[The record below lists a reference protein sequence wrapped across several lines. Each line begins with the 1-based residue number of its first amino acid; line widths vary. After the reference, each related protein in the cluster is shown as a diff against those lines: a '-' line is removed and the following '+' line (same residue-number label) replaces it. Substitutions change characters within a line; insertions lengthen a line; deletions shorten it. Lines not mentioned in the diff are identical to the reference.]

1 MALLTENERKAIF
14 KALGLGEYNKEN
26 IKAFQKKYL
35 LRKSDYDG
43 IYGQNTD
50 NALRTVYYTKIYTKN
65 FDAKEFRCECGG
77 RYCSGYPD
85 YMKPAELIHIQKI
98 RDHYGKPI
106 TITCGLRDKKY
117 NASLGGSVQNSLH
130 LKGQALDFYQEGVTN
145 TLANRKSAIK
155 WIKKQA
161 NHHYTYGNGINSN
174 GYYVNAPY
182 MGNALHTDT
191 YDNVKPTH
199 PTLKTESSG
208 TTTQETDK
216 KPSTSVQTPSVT
228 TPVTVPAT
236 TKKKLT
242 VSGVGNKT
250 TIKAMQKFF
259 GTIQDGVISGQ
270 VESQSKYYPSIKSV
284 SYGKGGSAC
293 IKKLQKWLGVS
304 QDGILGKGTTKAW
317 QKKLGVTA
325 DGIFGAN
332 SMKAWQKYLNEHDTP
347 TYPKTTTTTK
357 TNVSASKRS
366 RISTVAKSYC
376 GSKTKPTTAYKSAAK
391 SVYGNGNNTNCHR
404 FVGTVLAKCG
414 YPKLPIG
421 GKTATAWKNILA
433 YFNKYATLVKTAK
446 EDDIVI
452 WWKGGIHY
460 HIFAV
465 VGGGKKAEAAHNKS
479 YPHLAKYN
487 PSAKYKKVWIYRM
500 K

>member
-77 RYCSGYPD
+77 KYCSGYPD

-106 TITCGLRDKKY
+106 TITCGLRDKTY
-117 NASLGGSVQNSLH
+117 NSKLGGSVQNSLH
-130 LKGQALDFYQEGVTN
+130 LKGQALDFYQAGVTD
-145 TLANRKSAIK
+145 TLGNRKSAIK
-155 WIKKQA
+155 WIKKQE

-191 YDNVKPTH
+191 YDNVAPKH
-199 PTLKTESSG
+199 PTWEEE
-208 TTTQETDK
+208 Q
-216 KPSTSVQTPSVT
+216 KPAPTP
-228 TPVTVPAT
+228 TPTPAPT
-236 TKKKLT
+236 PAKKKLT

-270 VESQSKYYPSIKSV
+270 VQTQSKYYPSIKSV

-347 TYPKTTTTTK
+347 TYPKATTTTK
-357 TNVSASKRS
+357 TNASASKRS

-376 GSKTKPTTAYKSAAK
+376 GSKSKPTAKYKAAAK

-414 YPKLPIG
+414 YPKMPIS
-421 GKTATAWKNILA
+421 GKTAVAWKNIKA
-433 YFNKYATLVKTAK
+433 YLDKNATLVKTA
-446 EDDIVI
+446 EENDIVM
-452 WWKGGIHY
+452 WWKGGNHY
-460 HIFAV
+460 HIFV
-465 VGGGKKAEAAHNKS
+465 VTGKSKKAEAAHGKT
-479 YPHLAKYN
+479 YPHLASYN
-487 PSAKYKKVWIYRM
+487 PKTKHKKDWIYRM